1 MLGWGEAEREW
12 AKERRSERSKLSG
25 GGEESEIGASLC
37 QPNRDAARMERAV
50 VEM

>member
-1 MLGWGEAEREW
+1 MGQGEEERTEQV
-12 AKERRSERSKLSG
+12 ERRG